1 MKMQSK
7 TRTVIVSATSCIA
20 QECARLWV
28 IEKDAE
34 LILVGRDRSRTES
47 VAQDLRVR
55 APQASIEVMETNF
68 EDPQAIQTLA
78 DTIASTGKIDRV
90 LIAQGILPQQADC
103 QQDLNISYNTLMID
117 AVSPALFA
125 EAFVG
130 HLQKNNHGT
139 LALLGSVAGD
149 RARKSMYTYGS
160 AKALLEHFARGLQH
174 RCAHSKVKVVL
185 IKPGPTNTPM
195 TTHLE
200 IKGIK
205 FASAN
210 RVAKDIVSAMNR
222 GKLVVYTPKI
232 WFAIMTIIRIIPS
245 FIFNKMNL

>member
-1 MKMQSK
+1 MKTQSK

-28 IEKDAE
+28 IEKNAE
-34 LILVGRDRSRTES
+34 LILVGRDRLRTES

-55 APQASIEVMETNF
+55 APQTSIQVIETNF
-68 EDPQAIQTLA
+68 EDPKAIQTLA

-90 LIAQGILPQQADC
+90 LIAQGVLPQQIDC
-103 QQDLNISYNTLMID
+103 QQDLAISYNTLMID

-160 AKALLEHFARGLQH
+160 AKALLEHFAQGLQH
-174 RCAHSKVKVVL
+174 RCAHSKVKIVL

-205 FASAN
+205 FASAD

-222 GKLVVYTPKI
+222 GKPIVYTPKI
-232 WFAIMTIIRIIPS
+232 WFAIMAIIRSIPA
-245 FIFNKMNL
+245 FIFNKMNI